1 MDIISRLSKDLKVP
15 GSSGSFNRRAV
26 LMTAAVAAGATAGV
40 SAVVADTAAAAN
52 FGAPLVELQVPAG
65 VLTLEQKADM
75 IKGITEVVSRAVK
88 LPADSE
94 RKSFVQIFEA
104 ADGGFGVNGQVFIPR
119 GK

>member
-1 MDIISRLSKDLKVP
+1 MDVINRLSSDGESP
-15 GSSGSFNRRAV
+15 ESSGGLNRRAV
-26 LMTAAVAAGATAGV
+26 LMTAAIAASATVGV
-40 SAVVADTAAAAN
+40 SAVRADTAAAAN

-65 VLTLEQKADM
+65 VLTLEQKAEM
-75 IKGITEVVSRAVK
+75 IRRITDVVSRVVPTD
-88 LPADSE
+88 PA